1 MREVPPMFGSTP
13 KLTPGDA
20 APAFDL
26 PGHDGR
32 HVTLVDLRGKQR
44 VVLAFYPEDD
54 TAGCTRA
61 LLALQEQKP
70 AFDAFQTQLL
80 ATSHNGKESQAAFA
94 AKLGLG
100 FPLLSDPRGEVARL
114 YGAKDLLPYFH
125 RKTFL
130 IDGRGV
136 LRLVQDGQPRVDELL
151 TFLDGLRGDLPEA
164 L

>member
-1 MREVPPMFGSTP
+1 MFGSPP

-20 APAFDL
+20 APTFAL
-26 PGHDGR
+26 PAHDGSQIA
-32 HVTLVDLRGKQR
+32 LVEYRGKKR

-61 LLALQEQKP
+61 LNALQAHAPQFE
-70 AFDAFQTQLL
+70 AFQTQLL
-80 ATSHNGKESQAAFA
+80 GASHNLSESQQRFA
-94 AKLGLG
+94 AKHGLS
-100 FPLLSDPRGEVARL
+100 FPLLSDPRGEVARQ

-136 LRLVQDGQPRVDELL
+136 LRLILDGQPPVEELL
-151 TFLDGLRGDLPEA
+151 TFLDGVRGDLSEA